1 MKNAVSPSEAI
12 ERLKRG
18 NARLLSGKT
27 EADISPEIRKETFL
41 NGQSPFAAVIACS
54 DSRVIP
60 EYIFDAGIGELF
72 VIRTAGNTVGAG
84 ELGSVEYAAEHLGCR
99 LVLVLG
105 HDGCGAVGAAL
116 SGKQTGHV
124 AAITDVISE
133 AAKGAKDGRTAC
145 IMNIKNS
152 MRVLTENLPGI
163 TAAGAVYHTESGE
176 VEFLQV

>member
-41 NGQSPFAAVIACS
+41 NGQAPFAAVITCS

-105 HDGCGAVGAAL
+105 HDGCGAAL

-133 AAKGAKDGRTAC
+133 AAKGAEDERAAC

-152 MRVLTENLPGI
+152 MRVLSENIPGI

-176 VEFLQV
+176 VEFLQT